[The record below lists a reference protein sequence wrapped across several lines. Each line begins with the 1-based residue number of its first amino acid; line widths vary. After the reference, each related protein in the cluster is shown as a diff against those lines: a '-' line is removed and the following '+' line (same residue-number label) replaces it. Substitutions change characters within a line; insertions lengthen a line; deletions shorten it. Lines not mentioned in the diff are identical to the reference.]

1 MITTKT
7 LARTALVLLA
17 GTLAP
22 AAAHA
27 AIDISESSTYY
38 DVENWYGYRSNV
50 NIGYASSGN
59 SISFSQVDS
68 SSYLWAYFD
77 PILLDVG
84 DTLTFSGTF
93 MFGTIASDGKFSIGL
108 FNSGLCTQSQM
119 LTHTYQSGTNVS
131 SMANYSETT
140 KADGTVSKKS
150 VTGTATGG
158 MTGVS
163 ASYATAYLRTNATS
177 NTGFLSTASGAQQES
192 VDFAS
197 AFSAP
202 TANTEYDVSL
212 VLKKTETGLDY
223 SVAFGGTAAQTISF
237 ETEISTFDVLGI
249 RAPTTSSGGITLSNV
264 SVTTTGTVIPEP
276 SAFGLLAGAFAL
288 AMAGT
293 RRRRRRAS

>member
-7 LARTALVLLA
+7 LTRTALVLLA

-22 AAAHA
+22 AAVHA
-27 AIDISESSTYY
+27 AIDIADSATYY

-50 NIGYASSGN
+50 NIGYDSGDS

-68 SSYLWAYFD
+68 ASYLWAYFD

-93 MFGTIASDGKFSIGL
+93 TFGTIASGGKFFIGL
-108 FNSGLCTQSQM
+108 FNSGLCAQSQM
-119 LTHTYQSGTNVS
+119 LTHTYQSGTDVS
-131 SMANYSETT
+131 SMENYSETT
-140 KADGTVSKKS
+140 KTDGTVSKKS

-163 ASYATAYLRTNATS
+163 ANSATAYLRTNAAS
-177 NTGFLSTASGAQQES
+177 NTAFLSTSSGAQQKNT
-192 VDFAS
+192 DFTS
-197 AFSAP
+197 AFSEP
-202 TANTEYDVSL
+202 SANSAYNVSL
-212 VLKKTETGLDY
+212 ELKKTETGLDF
-223 SVAFGGTAAQTISF
+223 SVAFDGAAAQTISF
-237 ETEISTFDVLGI
+237 ETDIKTFDVLGI
-249 RAPTTSSGGITLSNV
+249 RAPTTSTGGITLSNV

-288 AMAGT
+288 ALAGT
-293 RRRRRRAS
+293 RRRRRR